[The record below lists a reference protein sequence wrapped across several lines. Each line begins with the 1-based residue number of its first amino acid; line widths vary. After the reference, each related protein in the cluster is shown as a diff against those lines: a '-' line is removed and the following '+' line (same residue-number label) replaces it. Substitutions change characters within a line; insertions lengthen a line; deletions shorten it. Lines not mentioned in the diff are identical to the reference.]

1 MISKAKVLG
10 LPGNNFE
17 KAMADFERV
26 IDEALSKWD
35 GSLIIVPYPECLESV
50 AESAAMEIGKRYKRG
65 GWSVGFVNRAWGV
78 GEGHSHL
85 EII

>member
-26 IDEALSKWD
+26 IDEAQEQRKNLTIS
-35 GSLIIVPYPECLESV
+35 
-50 AESAAMEIGKRYKRG
+50 
-65 GWSVGFVNRAWGV
+65 
-78 GEGHSHL
+78 
-85 EII
+85 